1 MSLVGSHIGG
11 GGTVGVLVHHVRER
25 VVEAYR
31 EFLDGTS
38 QAAAAEEGEGEED
51 TSELMGVV
59 KLGIVLSEVLDEV
72 EAGREAFKSS

>member
-1 MSLVGSHIGG
+1 MGSHIGG

>member
-1 MSLVGSHIGG
+1 MGSHIGG

-38 QAAAAEEGEGEED
+38 QAAVAAPEGEGEED